1 MAGARQ
7 HRAEEGAFARPTK
20 GGAMRT
26 RIALVAIIP
35 IALIT
40 VSTLAQAA
48 PVQSG
53 QAVQKSSAGTKPASS
68 TAKPDGNTPLL
79 ASPSLLVD
87 LVAAP
92 SVAPHT
98 PPPVP
103 AAPAAVA

>member
-20 GGAMRT
+20 GGAVRT

-48 PVQSG
+48 PVQSA
-53 QAVQKSSAGTKPASS
+53 QVVQTSSAGTKPA
-68 TAKPDGNTPLL
+68 TINAKTD
-79 ASPSLLVD
+79 D
-87 LVAAP
+87 EFWDAAKKQGGWWK
-92 SVAPHT
+92 
-98 PPPVP
+98 
-103 AAPAAVA
+103 